1 MKFGMLIT
9 VLLFTAGGFIFSN
22 LMTPA
27 PGSSSGNGN
36 PAILFVLLLPFILFY
51 LIMFWRGIFH
61 GLSKKKKWIIAV
73 AGSAYCASAVMYQRW
88 SFVRYVDEMRQGY
101 REQFGYADE
110 EYIQDIA
117 VFLSIHVNNQY
128 FTINTFIAFVVLTI
142 VIGVLVPLSGKR
154 KGYRGNGVI

>member
-1 MKFGMLIT
+1 MKMGILIT

-51 LIMFWRGIFH
+51 LIVFWRGIFRV
-61 GLSKKKKWIIAV
+61 LPIKKKWIIAV

-101 REQFGYADE
+101 KEQFGYVDE

-128 FTINTFIAFVVLTI
+128 FNINTFIAFVVLTI
-142 VIGVLVPLSGKR
+142 VIGVLVPFRGKTE
-154 KGYRGNGVI
+154 GY

>member
-1 MKFGMLIT
+1 MEVDARVKMGILIT

-51 LIMFWRGIFH
+51 LIVFWRGIFRV
-61 GLSKKKKWIIAV
+61 LPFKKKWIIAV

-101 REQFGYADE
+101 KEQFGYVDE

-128 FTINTFIAFVVLTI
+128 FNINTFIAFVVLTI
-142 VIGVLVPLSGKR
+142 VIGVLAPFRGKTE
-154 KGYRGNGVI
+154 GY